1 MDKFLNEH
9 IRSQIGLDFVL
20 NELQLITP
28 FGRNIVKKLQP
39 YSTFERDMLDA
50 ELLNLEKVKTSYNS
64 LDFLYKNIEIT
75 LGKFKNI
82 KNSIIRCEN
91 SETLD
96 DVELYE
102 IKLFAQYLE
111 ELLKDFYALNDNL
124 NLTGLSFISLKEVVT
139 LLDPD
144 GSDLP
149 TFYIYD
155 SYSNK
160 LREVRDLKRR
170 IEKQIFKTKDSK
182 ALNSLKNSRRQCVL
196 EEREIESSIREDL
209 SDQLTAFTD
218 KFFQNI
224 KSIGQLDFLLG
235 KAKLSIK
242 YNAVRPSISKDLSI
256 IIKDAVNP
264 KVMSILSEQN
274 KTFTPISIKLNKGS
288 TVLTGANMG
297 GKSVSLQTIILNV
310 LLANMGFFVF
320 CRECHAPILDFI
332 CFISD
337 DMQSVSKGLST
348 FGAEIIELKSILKF
362 SEDHHGLIVLDEF
375 ARGTNPKE
383 GFYLVKSLCDY
394 FNDKSSISLISTHYD
409 NVADDTMVHYEVVG
423 LKNMDLSKINSSVQ
437 ENQIN
442 SIAIIQEN
450 MDYRLERVSNRT
462 EVPKDALNIAMVL
475 GLNKEI
481 LHIAEKY
488 YKEGNNE
495 K

>member
-1 MDKFLNEH
+1 MDKFLNEYSR
-9 IRSQIGLDFVL
+9 IQIGLNFVI
-20 NELQLITP
+20 NELQILTP
-28 FGRNIVKKLQP
+28 FGKDIVKNLQP
-39 YSTFERDMLDA
+39 YSTFEKDMLAA
-50 ELLNLEKVKTSYNS
+50 ELSNLEKIKVSYSS
-64 LDFLYKNIEIT
+64 LDFIYKNIEIT

-82 KNSIIRCEN
+82 RNSIMRCSNNEI
-91 SETLD
+91 LD

-111 ELLKDFYALNDNL
+111 DLLKDFYALNDNL
-124 NLTGLSFISLKEVVT
+124 NLTGLSFTSLKEVVA

-144 GSDLP
+144 GSNLP

-155 SYSNK
+155 SYSND
-160 LREVRDLKRR
+160 LREVRDLKRK

-196 EEREIESSIREDL
+196 EEREIESSIRDDL
-209 SDQLTAFTD
+209 SEKLTAFTD
-218 KFFQNI
+218 IFFLNM
-224 KSIGQLDFLLG
+224 KSIGQLDFLIS
-235 KAKLSIK
+235 KAKLAIK
-242 YNAVRPSISKDLSI
+242 YNSVRPSISKDLSI
-256 IIKDAVNP
+256 VIKNAINP
-264 KVMSILSEQN
+264 KVIAILSEQN
-274 KTFTPISIKLNKGS
+274 KTFTPISINLNKGS

-320 CRECHAPILDFI
+320 CTECSIPILDFI

-348 FGAEIIELKSILKF
+348 FGAEIIELKGILKY

-394 FNDKSSISLISTHYD
+394 FNNKSSISLISTHYD
-409 NVADDTMVHYEVVG
+409 NVADDTMVHYEVIG
-423 LKNMDLSKINSSVQ
+423 LKNTDFSKINFSAY
-437 ENQIN
+437 ENDIN

-450 MDYRLERVSNRT
+450 MDYRLEGVSNKT